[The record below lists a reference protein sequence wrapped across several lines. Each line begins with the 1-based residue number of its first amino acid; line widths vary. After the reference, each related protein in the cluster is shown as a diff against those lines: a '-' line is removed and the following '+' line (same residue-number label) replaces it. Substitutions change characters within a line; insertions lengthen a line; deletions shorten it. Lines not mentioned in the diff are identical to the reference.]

1 MQAQQAPTFVYCSR
15 ILFLPFH
22 QLLVIHKDNLT
33 QPKKKKCLIDTNMHI
48 PKIEDQMDIL

>member
-33 QPKKKKCLIDTNMHI
+33 QPKKKKMFNWYQYAHS
-48 PKIEDQMDIL
+48 

>member
-33 QPKKKKCLIDTNMHI
+33 QPKKKKCLIDTNMYI